1 MRMTREDLLNFY
13 SQHINTGT
21 SLESVQDE
29 EEELLY
35 FMQSM
40 AEVTPIAKDQY
51 EVRFYEG

>member
-21 SLESVQDE
+21 SLERVQED

-35 FMQSM
+35 FMQNH
-40 AEVTPIAKDQY
+40 ADVTPIAKDEY
-51 EVRFYEG
+51 EASFYD

>member
-21 SLESVQDE
+21 SLERVQDE

-40 AEVTPIAKDQY
+40 AEVTPIAKDEY
-51 EVRFYEG
+51 EVRFYE